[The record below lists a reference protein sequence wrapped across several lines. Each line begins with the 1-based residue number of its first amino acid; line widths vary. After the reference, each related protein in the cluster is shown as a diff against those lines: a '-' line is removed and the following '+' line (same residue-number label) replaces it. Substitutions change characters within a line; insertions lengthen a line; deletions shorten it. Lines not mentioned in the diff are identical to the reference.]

1 MSDSKYIISILLD
14 KDWKITGDEET
25 MELGFPDIDN
35 MYGFVDKLVS
45 EKGLDIDQIIFPE
58 NTLV

>member
-1 MSDSKYIISILLD
+1 MIKPYKKVSNSV
-14 KDWKITGDEET
+14 EET

-45 EKGLDIDQIIFPE
+45 ENGLDIDQIIFPE
-58 NTLV
+58 NTLM